1 MVRTFLRW
9 SARILGSLLGLACL
23 ALLTLWLTP
32 KLRPVTGDPVS
43 ALEGPLAFQGVTVV
57 NPGEA
62 EAPVR
67 TVLVRE
73 GRIEAMVDPQ
83 APVPAGYRVVAG
95 EGRFLM
101 PGLVD
106 LHIHA
111 FDESDLALL
120 LAHGVTSARNMMGLP
135 FHLRFKA
142 GLKAGRITG
151 PRFCTASP
159 TLNGPKSVYPIH
171 QVVKTPEQARQ
182 RVAKAAEAGCDLIKV
197 YQGVSPEVLEAIVE
211 EAGRRGLPVAGHLPE
226 AVSWEK
232 AMQAFVSLEHAEELF
247 EAMEKA
253 KESPE
258 AFAARIVKGGKPV
271 VATLQV
277 FQQLVD
283 ALGQG
288 EAHLASLQSPWLNP
302 TMAGQGRA
310 GLAPWTRSGPKTTQR
325 LKSQAQTMARLV
337 KAIHD
342 QGGDIVL
349 GTDYGPH
356 LTIPGASAIRELH
369 LLHAAGIPLDA
380 VLKGATSSAAKVLGK
395 ERSLGRI
402 APGFLADG
410 ILLNGDPRLDLKV
423 LDHPAG
429 ILSQGRW
436 FDEDGR
442 KALLRRGERHAGAIL
457 TWGRML
463 EGVVGR

>member
-1 MVRTFLRW
+1 MVRSILRW
-9 SARILGSLLGLACL
+9 TARILGALFCL
-23 ALLTLWLTP
+23 ASFALLVLWLTP
-32 KLRPVTGDPVS
+32 KLRPVTGDPVRVP
-43 ALEGPLAFQGVTVV
+43 EGPLAIRKVTVV

-62 EAPVR
+62 DLSPR
-67 TVLVRE
+67 TVLVSG
-73 GRIEAMVDPQ
+73 GRILALLNPEDPI
-83 APVPAGYRVVAG
+83 PDGYRVVEG

-142 GLKAGRITG
+142 GLQAGTLTG
-151 PRFCTASP
+151 PRFFTSSP

-171 QVVKTPEQARQ
+171 QVVKTPAQARL

-197 YQGVSPEVLEAIVE
+197 YQGVAPEVLDAIVE

-226 AVSWEK
+226 SVSLER
-232 AMQAFVSLEHAEELF
+232 AMQSFVSLEHAEELF

-258 AFAARIVKGGKPV
+258 VFAARIVKGGKPV

-283 ALGQG
+283 ALGKG
-288 EAHLASLQSPWLNP
+288 DSHLASLQSPWLNP
-302 TMAGQGRA
+302 TMAAQGRG
-310 GLAPWTRSGPKTTQR
+310 GLAPWTRSGPKTTLR
-325 LKSQAQTMARLV
+325 LRSQAAAMARLV

-342 QGGDIVL
+342 QGGEIVL

-356 LTIPGASAIRELH
+356 LTLPGASALRELH
-369 LLHAAGIPLDA
+369 LLQAAGIPVDA
-380 VLKGATSSAAKVLGK
+380 VLKGATASAAKVLGM
-395 ERSLGRI
+395 ETSLGRI

-410 ILLNGDPRLDLKV
+410 ILLDGDPRLDLKV
-423 LDHPAG
+423 LNHPSG

-436 FDEDGR
+436 FDEVGR
-442 KALLRRGERHAGAIL
+442 KALLKRGERHAGPIL

-463 EGVVGR
+463 EGMFGR